1 MKGGLRVAV
10 RAYIGIGS
18 NLGRPHEHCLEAA
31 DRLTSIP
38 ATRLEAVSSW
48 YSSRPVGVE
57 NQGWFVNGAA
67 RLETG
72 LPARELLGHLLRIES
87 EMGRVRKERWEARII
102 DLDLLL
108 YGSRRI
114 CDNDLTV
121 PHPRMHE
128 RRFVLV
134 PLMDLEPDL
143 FHPLLGA
150 PVGTLLAGLDAEG
163 QELFPLKAGSACAS

>member
-1 MKGGLRVAV
+1 VAV
-10 RAYIGIGS
+10 MAYIGIGS
-18 NLGRPHEHCLEAA
+18 NLGRPHEHCLEAVG
-31 DRLTSIP
+31 RLKAIP
-38 ATRLEAVSSW
+38 AARLARVSPW

-57 NQGWFVNGAA
+57 EQGWFVNGVAA
-67 RLETG
+67 LETG
-72 LPARELLGHLLRIES
+72 IPARELLRYLLRIEA

-121 PHPRMHE
+121 PHPRMHQ

-134 PLMDLEPDL
+134 PLVDLDPEL
-143 FHPLLGA
+143 VHPALGV
-150 PVGTLLAGLDAEG
+150 PVGALLAGLDAEG

>member
-1 MKGGLRVAV
+1 LAV

-18 NLGRPHEHCLEAA
+18 NLGRSHDNCLEAV
-31 DRLTSIP
+31 DRLSAVP
-38 ATRLEAVSSW
+38 ATRLAAVSPW
-48 YSSRPVGVE
+48 YASRPVGVVG
-57 NQGWFVNGAA
+57 QGWFVNGAA
-67 RLETG
+67 GLETG
-72 LPARELLGHLLRIES
+72 LPARELLRHLLRIEA
-87 EMGRVRKERWEARII
+87 EMGRVRKMRWEARII

-134 PLMDLEPDL
+134 PLVDLDPDL
-143 FHPLLGA
+143 VHPDLGV
-150 PVGTLLAGLDAEG
+150 PVGSLLAGLDAEG